1 MENAKQ
7 DHLKILEEIKMS
19 LEPHKF
25 YPIKLTVTLNDQM
38 YEIINRA
45 FYQQALKYQK
55 SCEEEETEV
64 PAEAEEA
71 KNAPADKK
79 PIQSHAAESGSK

>member
-45 FYQQALKYQK
+45 FYEQALKYQK
-55 SCEEEETEV
+55 SCEEETEV
-64 PAEAEEA
+64 PEEAEEA
-71 KNAPADKK
+71 ENAPAGKK
-79 PIQSHAAESGSK
+79 LTQSHAAESGSK